1 VTDGKRHRTSP
12 ADEVVFLDD
21 ANGQD
26 VARAVEEAVRA
37 VTAVEAR
44 HRHAGPGSV
53 FPPPVK
59 RDDGSP
65 GRSELLEL
73 PELPEPQEPHEAPA
87 SSDDMADEAGRAARL
102 EAELGAERERAVK
115 AQEESQQ
122 LREALLRKTAD
133 FENVKRRT
141 EKEKNDHFRFALAEA
156 FRDLL
161 GVVDNFERALA
172 HAPEGIRSGDF
183 CVGVEMIARQL
194 SEVLRHYGLTEVPAD
209 HLPFDPAVHEAVAR
223 EEMADVAPG
232 VVLAVFQKGYFL
244 NDRLLRPAMVKVSAL
259 PGKPRPEDAQ

>member
-1 VTDGKRHRTSP
+1 MTDGKRHRTSP
-12 ADEVVFLDD
+12 ADEVVFVDD

-73 PELPEPQEPHEAPA
+73 PELPEPQEPY
-87 SSDDMADEAGRAARL
+87 EAGRAARL
-102 EAELGAERERAVK
+102 EAELGAERERAMK

>member
-1 VTDGKRHRTSP
+1 MTDGKRHRTSP

-26 VARAVEEAVRA
+26 VAQAVEEAVRA

-59 RDDGSP
+59 RDDVSP

-73 PELPEPQEPHEAPA
+73 PELPEPQEPY
-87 SSDDMADEAGRAARL
+87 EAGRAARL

>member
-1 VTDGKRHRTSP
+1 MRDGKRHRTLP
-12 ADEVVFLDD
+12 DDEVVFLDD

-26 VARAVEEAVRA
+26 VARAVEEAVQA

-44 HRHAGPGSV
+44 HRQAGPGSV

-59 RDDGSP
+59 GDDGLP
-65 GRSELLEL
+65 ERTERSEL
-73 PELPEPQEPHEAPA
+73 PELLEPQEPHETGLAV
-87 SSDDMADEAGRAARL
+87 RL
-102 EAELGAERERAVK
+102 EAELEAERERAAK
-115 AQEESQQ
+115 AHEESQQ
-122 LREALLRKTAD
+122 LREALLRKAAD
-133 FENVKRRT
+133 LDNVRRRT
-141 EKEKNDHFRFALAEA
+141 EKEKSDHLRFALAEA

-161 GVVDNFERALA
+161 GVVDNFDRALA
-172 HAPEGIRSGDF
+172 HAPEEIRSGDF

-223 EEMADVAPG
+223 EETADVAPG
-232 VVLAVFQKGYFL
+232 VVLSVFQKGYFL
-244 NDRLLRPAMVKVSAL
+244 NDRLLRPAMVKVTAL

>member
-1 VTDGKRHRTSP
+1 MQSV
-12 ADEVVFLDD
+12 AD
-21 ANGQD
+21 
-26 VARAVEEAVRA
+26 
-37 VTAVEAR
+37 EAR

-73 PELPEPQEPHEAPA
+73 PELPEPQEPY
-87 SSDDMADEAGRAARL
+87 EAGRAARL
-102 EAELGAERERAVK
+102 EAELGAERERAMK

>member
-73 PELPEPQEPHEAPA
+73 PELPEPQEPHETGLAV
-87 SSDDMADEAGRAARL
+87 RL

>member
-1 VTDGKRHRTSP
+1 VKDGKRQQTS
-12 ADEVVFLDD
+12 ADDEVVFLDD

-44 HRHAGPGSV
+44 HRQAGPGSV

-59 RDDGSP
+59 GDDGSP
-65 GRSELLEL
+65 ERSELPAL
-73 PELPEPQEPHEAPA
+73 PESQEPHEAPA
-87 SSDDMADEAGRAARL
+87 ASNAGLDEAGRTAGP
-102 EAELGAERERAVK
+102 EAGLAAERERALK
-115 AQEESQQ
+115 AQEESEQ

-133 FENVKRRT
+133 LENVRRRT

-161 GVVDNFERALA
+161 GVVDNFDRALA

-194 SEVLRHYGLTEVPAD
+194 SEVLRRYGLTEVPAD

-223 EEMADVAPG
+223 EETADVAPG
-232 VVLAVFQKGYFL
+232 VVVGVFQKGYFL
-244 NDRLLRPAMVKVSAL
+244 NDRLLRPAMVKVTAL

>member
-1 VTDGKRHRTSP
+1 MTDGKRHRTSP

-73 PELPEPQEPHEAPA
+73 PELPEPQEPHETGLAV
-87 SSDDMADEAGRAARL
+87 RL